1 MFILTILFLPVL
13 ATLLL
18 VGAWLVFNG
27 TCSTNRLYYAVFVLN
42 MSFRIRETS
51 SKPPNSLLPP

>member
-42 MSFRIRETS
+42 MSFRIRGDLE
-51 SKPPNSLLPP
+51 